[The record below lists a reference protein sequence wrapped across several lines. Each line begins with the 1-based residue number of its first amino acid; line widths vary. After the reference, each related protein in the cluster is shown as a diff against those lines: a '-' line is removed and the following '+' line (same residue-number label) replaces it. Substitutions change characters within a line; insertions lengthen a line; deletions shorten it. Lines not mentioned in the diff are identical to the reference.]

1 MTLNPTP
8 QISMVSLTKM
18 QERKHLQKLIAKE

>member
-8 QISMVSLTKM
+8 QISMASLTKM
-18 QERKHLQKLIAKE
+18 QEKKQLQKLSVKE

>member
-8 QISMVSLTKM
+8 QISMASLTKM
-18 QERKHLQKLIAKE
+18 QERKHLQKLIAKK